1 MNPFP
6 KNITDLITIK
16 RERKLDQKKVEEFII
31 SSLSEYKKI
40 QEKKADYT
48 EKFKKGV
55 KTVLEIAS
63 RRINNLEN
71 KAVLLMPYFVLVQY
85 LRCSVRETLSETI
98 DQFNSQSENPK
109 TVEETFYSKD
119 YHRRGANGALIESSD
134 FCIKNQDDLKSF
146 QVKSRIIGK
155 CLPTQNLRTD
165 NIFNLLDSLIA
176 TDHFDFKTVAKQL
189 FREPSSLVGD
199 LLGFLTVELVSE
211 LKLDTSYAKWI
222 YWQATKL
229 RESMTKYQYLIPTV
243 DININEA
250 DRLIIKNEIYL
261 SNISTDT
268 A

>member
-1 MNPFP
+1 M
-6 KNITDLITIK
+6 
-16 RERKLDQKKVEEFII
+16 
-31 SSLSEYKKI
+31 
-40 QEKKADYT
+40 
-48 EKFKKGV
+48 
-55 KTVLEIAS
+55 
-63 RRINNLEN
+63 
-71 KAVLLMPYFVLVQY
+71 
-85 LRCSVRETLSETI
+85 
-98 DQFNSQSENPK
+98 
-109 TVEETFYSKD
+109 
-119 YHRRGANGALIESSD
+119 
-134 FCIKNQDDLKSF
+134 KSF